1 MNLNNKHKPWLLL
14 TMVDLKVV
22 DAQAFEDGHALLQDV
37 QRLAQL
43 RVRCAVHSADLRGK
57 NIRSDTELGREDRR
71 RTGSVPYLDVVVA
84 EESLQLLVLVG
95 GAAAAVGET
104 HQPAMTG

>member
-1 MNLNNKHKPWLLL
+1 MNREHKPWLLL

-43 RVRCAVHSADLRGK
+43 RVCCAVHSADLRGK
-57 NIRSDTELGREDRR
+57 NIRSDTGVGPLGPTENRLGAVPGCCRCGGEPAASCTRWWSRCRR
-71 RTGSVPYLDVVVA
+71 R
-84 EESLQLLVLVG
+84 
-95 GAAAAVGET
+95 
-104 HQPAMTG
+104 

>member
-1 MNLNNKHKPWLLL
+1 MSAVQSTLPTCGAKTFGL
-14 TMVDLKVV
+14 TPS
-22 DAQAFEDGHALLQDV
+22 
-37 QRLAQL
+37 R
-43 RVRCAVHSADLRGK
+43 
-57 NIRSDTELGREDRR
+57 GREDRR